1 MFVASRNPAGKSRS
15 GKTTTR
21 KTTSGQ
27 KRRSTSQRKKKAA
40 NSFLPR
46 EILILLSF
54 ALSALLFL
62 SNLHMCGS
70 VGTALYQVMRGLF
83 GALAY
88 VFPFV
93 LFGAVLFYCA
103 NRGSFKAM
111 IKLLASVFVY
121 FLLCGFCQL
130 LASGGFQPD
139 MGFLE
144 YYEAGFSNFN
154 GGFLGGLFCKTL
166 VPTFGTIGTGV
177 ILFILLIICLVI
189 ISERS
194 VVEPIERKS
203 SEIYES
209 AREDAARRREIHA
222 VRALSL
228 IHI

>member
-1 MFVASRNPAGKSRS
+1 MYWRQVHPLIRKVIGGMFVASRNPAGKSRS

-88 VFPFV
+88 VFPV
-93 LFGAVLFYCA
+93 SYTHLD
-103 NRGSFKAM
+103 
-111 IKLLASVFVY
+111 VY
-121 FLLCGFCQL
+121 KRQ
-130 LASGGFQPD
+130 SQ
-139 MGFLE
+139 
-144 YYEAGFSNFN
+144 
-154 GGFLGGLFCKTL
+154 
-166 VPTFGTIGTGV
+166 I
-177 ILFILLIICLVI
+177 
-189 ISERS
+189 
-194 VVEPIERKS
+194 
-203 SEIYES
+203 
-209 AREDAARRREIHA
+209 
-222 VRALSL
+222 
-228 IHI
+228 